1 MRSPNTRT
9 SSFSAIRANQTELLM
24 SAFRLFVVFLLL
36 LGALPAHAFDRPFPP
51 VAQRGTMTPASY
63 PVMILNNEKRT
74 LSAGARIWNQHNLI
88 EMPSTLHGEN
98 LVVNFTQNAQ
108 GEIDRVWI
116 LTAAEAA
123 KPAPGRRP

>member
-1 MRSPNTRT
+1 
-9 SSFSAIRANQTELLM
+9 
-24 SAFRLFVVFLLL
+24 
-36 LGALPAHAFDRPFPP
+36 
-51 VAQRGTMTPASY
+51 
-63 PVMILNNEKRT
+63 
-74 LSAGARIWNQHNLI
+74 
-88 EMPSTLHGEN
+88 MPSTLHGEN

>member
-1 MRSPNTRT
+1 M
-9 SSFSAIRANQTELLM
+9 ELLM
-24 SAFRLFVVFLLL
+24 SAFRLFVVFFLL

-51 VAQRGTMTPASY
+51 LAQRGAMTPASY
-63 PVMILNNEKRT
+63 PVMIINNEKRT

-88 EMPSTLHGEN
+88 EMPSMLRGEN

-123 KPAPGRRP
+123 MPAPGRHP